1 MLKLK
6 QRCENR
12 ILQAQIRSIPYYRGT
27 SVTFAGTMIPLYQAL
42 VQNFV
47 RRRAKRLGEPSH
59 KPNRKD
65 TLIFKIHVRRQILD
79 GTLITLGMLSAGL
92 GLKGFLLPNGFIDG
106 GVTGI
111 SLLVTEITG
120 WPLSFLIVIFNIPF
134 IFLGYKNVEK
144 IFAFKTLT
152 AILGLAVCLFVI
164 PYPVI
169 TSDKLLVAVFGGFFL
184 GSGIG
189 LAVRGGGVIDG
200 TEILALTMS
209 RRFSI
214 TIGDVILIINIIIF
228 SVAAFILSFE
238 RALYSI
244 LTYLAAAKTV
254 DFLISGIEEYTGVTI
269 ISNHHEEIRKMITD
283 QLGRGVTLYQGKRGY
298 GTHGHQLS
306 HQDIIFTV
314 VTRLEVAK
322 LKAEIEKIDTQAFVI
337 MHSIKD
343 TKGGMIKKRPLSH

>member
-1 MLKLK
+1 MNPLF
-6 QRCENR
+6 Q
-12 ILQAQIRSIPYYRGT
+12 ILI
-27 SVTFAGTMIPLYQAL
+27 
-42 VQNFV
+42 QNFV
-47 RRRAKRLGEPSH
+47 RQQAKKRGEKPR
-59 KPNRKD
+59 KPNLKD
-65 TLIFKIHVRRQILD
+65 TLIFRIHFRRQVVD
-79 GTLITLGMLSAGL
+79 GFLIITGMLSAGL

-111 SLLVTEITG
+111 SLLVSEMSG
-120 WPLSFLIVIFNIPF
+120 WPLPVLIFIINLPF
-134 IFLGYKNVEK
+134 IYLGYKNVEK

-152 AILGLAVCLFVI
+152 AVIGLAFCLLLI
-164 PYPVI
+164 PYPII

-184 GSGIG
+184 GAGIG

-200 TEILALTMS
+200 TEILAITLS
-209 RRFSI
+209 RKLSL

-228 SVAAFILSFE
+228 TIAAFVLSFE

-269 ISNHHEEIRKMITD
+269 ISTHSDEVRKMITD
-283 QLGRGVTLYQGKRGY
+283 VLGRGVTLYKGKRGY
-298 GTHGHQLS
+298 GTHGHQLNEME
-306 HQDIIFTV
+306 IVFTV
-314 VTRLEVAK
+314 ITRLEVAK

-343 TKGGMIKKRPLSH
+343 TKGGMIKKRPLEH